1 MCSQAGEGLEA
12 MKAMKTLD
20 KTELSKFLEG
30 LRADFRVIT
39 PLQEGEDLLFGEFD
53 SSKLAVNFTGR
64 PIIPPKEYLFPQQ
77 ERLFTFTAEE
87 GDRVEVKAYLNEEK
101 QVIWGIRP
109 CDLCGIKTLDSI
121 FLSNYVDTYYQA
133 RRENTIL
140 MGLNCNQACE
150 TGFCNSLQTGP
161 FAKDSFDLLF
171 TDLANRYLVEVGS
184 KAGEAMIAR
193 RANLFTEASDEDK
206 GEANRLEEKSKQ
218 GFKPLFDMKGVD
230 NKLAQAWDD
239 RLWAEESDSCILC
252 GGCNFVCPTCHCFNI
267 EDNKAGRESERIRY
281 WDSCQLG
288 GFTQMAAENT
298 RQTQGERLRQR
309 IYHKFSYTPA
319 KYDGAIGCSGC
330 GRCIEVCPSNID
342 ITHILER
349 VIKR

>member
-1 MCSQAGEGLEA
+1 
-12 MKAMKTLD
+12 MKAMKILD
-20 KTELSKFLEG
+20 KTKLSEFLEG
-30 LRADFRVIT
+30 LRSDFKVMA
-39 PLQEGEDLLFGEFD
+39 PLQEGKDLLFGEFG

-77 ERLFTFTAEE
+77 ERLFTFMDEE
-87 GDRVEVKAYLNEEK
+87 SGGIEVKAHLNEEK
-101 QVIWGIRP
+101 QIIWGIRP

-121 FLSNYVDTYYQA
+121 FLSDYVDSYYQA

-140 MGLNCNQACE
+140 IGLNCNQPCE

-171 TDLANRYLVEVGS
+171 TDLANRFLVEIGS
-184 KAGEAMIAR
+184 KAGEELVRR
-193 RANLFTEASDEDK
+193 RANLFNEASDEDK
-206 GEANRLEEKSKQ
+206 REANRLEEKSKQ
-218 GFKPLFDMKGVD
+218 SFKHSVD
-230 NKLAQAWDD
+230 VKRVDSKLAKAWDD
-239 RLWAEESDSCILC
+239 SLWAEESETCILC

-267 EDNKAGRESERIRY
+267 EDKKMGRDSERVRY

-298 RQTQGERLRQR
+298 RQTQAERLRQR

-319 KYDGAIGCSGC
+319 KYDGAVGCTGC
-330 GRCIEVCPSNID
+330 GRCIEVCPGEID
-342 ITHILER
+342 IRHILER